1 VEIKRRHDGL
11 VFPEMVEH
19 MDAPVAAKPI
29 KINRWLPYWAVFQA
43 DLQHTMRSWVY
54 RCWAFVSTVAAVGYL
69 MYKFGVVRELKVTTP
84 ASELVRD
91 LLCLTVLGNVTLI
104 LMMTVG
110 SISSERGSL
119 ADSVLSRGISRWGYF
134 LGKWHARLVSVLG
147 TYLVIT
153 ASVLVGSYYLLHD
166 DLSLVGSLLALAT
179 VTMLLAVVVT
189 GGVTVSAMTN
199 NTVVGLAVLW
209 IILYGSGFA
218 LSLLPL
224 QSFQPEFL
232 LSLVQNVLRGHYNLT
247 FLGRIMGGSAA
258 ACLIVAVVGMVAFSR
273 RDV

>member
-1 VEIKRRHDGL
+1 
-11 VFPEMVEH
+11 
-19 MDAPVAAKPI
+19 
-29 KINRWLPYWAVFQA
+29 
-43 DLQHTMRSWVY
+43 
-54 RCWAFVSTVAAVGYL
+54 
-69 MYKFGVVRELKVTTP
+69 
-84 ASELVRD
+84 
-91 LLCLTVLGNVTLI
+91 
-104 LMMTVG
+104 VG